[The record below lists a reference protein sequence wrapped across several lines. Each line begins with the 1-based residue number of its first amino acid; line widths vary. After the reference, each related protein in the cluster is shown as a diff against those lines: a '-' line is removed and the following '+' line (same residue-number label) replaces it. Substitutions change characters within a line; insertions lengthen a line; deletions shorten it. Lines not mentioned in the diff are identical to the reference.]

1 MIKRIDIRFVIRQ
14 DSRHSELFILL
25 LRELNTNGLNGSRVM
40 IRHYSRSRRLSNL
53 KAFFI
58 VATSS
63 SDFMCFPLII
73 LLAREGERIRKR

>member
-14 DSRHSELFILL
+14 EHSELFILL
-25 LRELNTNGLNGSRVM
+25 LRELNTNGLNGSRYDTPLFQ
-40 IRHYSRSRRLSNL
+40 ISSLNL

-63 SDFMCFPLII
+63 SDFVCFPLII